1 MPGELDGQS
10 ATTSEITILVA
21 HLISVAHHDEI
32 VVLTVGGD
40 IDLSTAATLETAID
54 AALIGSPMAL
64 IVDLSAVE
72 ILGSAGLRVLGAA
85 KEKVAIPRR
94 FAVVASSPATRR
106 PIELTDLDQVFS
118 MYQTL
123 DDAVRSLR
131 DGTPK

>member
-1 MPGELDGQS
+1 
-10 ATTSEITILVA
+10 V
-21 HLISVAHHDEI
+21 LI
-32 VVLTVGGD
+32 VGGD

-54 AALIGSPMAL
+54 AVLIGSPMAL

-85 KEKVAIPRR
+85 NEKAAIPGR
-94 FAVVASSPATRR
+94 FAVVANSPATRR
-106 PIELTDLDQVFS
+106 PIELTDLDQLFP

-123 DDAVRSLR
+123 DDAVTSLR

>member
-10 ATTSEITILVA
+10 AATSEITVLVA
-21 HLISVAHHDEI
+21 ELDEI
-32 VVLTVGGD
+32 VVLIVGGD

-54 AALIGSPMAL
+54 AALTGSPMAL

-85 KEKVAIPRR
+85 NEKAAIPGR
-94 FAVVASSPATRR
+94 FAVVANSPATRR
-106 PIELTDLDQVFS
+106 PIELTDLDQLFS

-123 DDAVRSLR
+123 DDAVTSLR